1 MRRLALA
8 ILSLYP
14 TAWRERYRG
23 EVEDLLRRRRL
34 RPSDVADL
42 LRGALDAQL
51 HPQPRPVLQLA
62 VPASG
67 PVPVSAMVTK
77 PAFGMVESA
86 SLSLSSRRSF
96 LRRMLGAGVGL
107 LSLEFLG
114 GTVAF
119 LWPGPGEGMGVEYSV
134 GTLAEINGSFPNW
147 ALGEPMDFR
156 PARAF
161 LVNVPAATAMAM
173 GEAGE
178 VTDPTADQILALW
191 RKCPHLG
198 CMIPPAC
205 ESRSRFQCY
214 CHQSTY
220 NILGE
225 KLELGPASRGM
236 DRFPVRI
243 DDDGVVIIDTREL
256 IKGPPK
262 NVVTFRDPHPQGE
275 GCA

>member
-1 MRRLALA
+1 MHRLARA

-51 HPQPRPVLQLA
+51 HPQARPVLQLA

-86 SLSLSSRRSF
+86 SLSLISRRSF

-119 LWPGPGEGMGVEYSV
+119 LWPGPAEGMGAEYSV
-134 GTLAEINGSFPNW
+134 GTLGEINARFPEW
-147 ALGEPMDFR
+147 AHGTPMEFR
-156 PARAF
+156 PAQAF
-161 LVNVPAATAMAM
+161 LVNVPAAKALAL
-173 GEAGE
+173 GE
-178 VTDPTADQILALW
+178 VADVTEPAADQLLALW

-198 CMIPPAC
+198 CMIPQVC

-214 CHQSTY
+214 CHSSTY

-225 KLELGPASRGM
+225 KLERGPAQRGM

-243 DDDGVVIIDTREL
+243 DEGVVIVDTREL
-256 IKGPPK
+256 ISGPPK
-262 NVVTFRDPHPQGE
+262 GVVTFRDSHPQDE
-275 GCA
+275 GCS